1 MSLLTRLEDASG
13 PANVLVLD
21 SFGID
26 CGSRRVD
33 IMICCEDVDEAGCHA
48 AFHIT
53 LGCAQHISTEIF
65 FSKYFVQDGQGT
77 ALRSAQ

>member
-33 IMICCEDVDEAGCHA
+33 IMICCEDVDEAGC
-48 AFHIT
+48 
-53 LGCAQHISTEIF
+53 
-65 FSKYFVQDGQGT
+65 
-77 ALRSAQ
+77 